1 MAMKISVLSPDLSH
15 NCLGR
20 AYLLAK
26 ILQRHYEVE
35 IVGPTFGDG
44 IWEPVAD
51 DKSITY
57 KPVKI
62 RGRFKPYW
70 QIKELTKKID
80 GDVIYAS
87 KPLFTSFGVGLLK
100 KLSNS
105 KPLILD
111 IDDWQMGFMKEIY
124 SSLSLAQS
132 FKFLA
137 TSALF
142 FYSMSSYWNTL
153 FGEKLSHLADE
164 ITVSNNFLQD
174 KFSGTIVWH
183 ARDTEAFN
191 PEKFDGSSLREK
203 YDIARN
209 KKVVMFSG
217 TPRAHKGIEDLIEAI
232 NLLQTQ
238 DVLLTLVGADEG
250 SYSQNLITMADKKL
264 GERLKAFG
272 LQPFEKVPE
281 FLAMSDVTVI
291 PQKRNLASVGQLPAK
306 VFDAMAMA
314 KPIIATNVSDLPE
327 ILDGCGWI
335 VEPESPEQL
344 ARAIQHVI
352 DHPEEARQMGQKARQ
367 KCIENYSWDAM
378 EKILV
383 NIFRKYE

>member
-1 MAMKISVLSPDLSH
+1 MKISILTPDLSH

-26 ILQRHYEVE
+26 ILQRRYEVE
-35 IVGPTFGDG
+35 IVGPIFGDG
-44 IWEPVAD
+44 IWEPVAN
-51 DKSITY
+51 DKSIEY
-57 KPVKI
+57 KSVKI
-62 RGRFKPYW
+62 SGRFKPYW
-70 QIKELTKKID
+70 QIRKLAKKID

-264 GERLKAFG
+264 GERLKVFG

-314 KPIIATNVSDLPE
+314 KPIVATAVSDLPE

>member
-1 MAMKISVLSPDLSH
+1 MAMKISVLTPDLSH

-70 QIKELTKKID
+70 QFRELAKKID

-87 KPLFTSFGVGLLK
+87 KPLFTSFGLGLFK
-100 KLSNS
+100 KLSNRR
-105 KPLILD
+105 PLILD

-232 NLLQTQ
+232 NLLQSQ

-314 KPIIATNVSDLPE
+314 KPIVATAVSDLPE